1 MTTILS
7 LTEFEAAFQSLQ
19 FRLTL
24 NLSERL
30 KTRLL
35 GEFCVLLQ
43 SRENSVINHSYYQE
57 LMPHFD
63 ENLAAESMAYQ
74 PTDILEAIYKTLK
87 YTGERNEFDTGN
99 DGFKKLIHIVK
110 HQLVVSLTHI
120 QEFEA
125 AIRLAYENVPDKMDK
140 EIFSTIASIED
151 VCWVAERQNFPGEI
165 LKVFQG
171 IRDIINEETM
181 GYSRRKVWIPLVEKI
196 EDTPGNEVI
205 VGTIYPLELDIEA
218 RQNERSRDIITFN
231 NHPLAQDDLVNY
243 QAQDALKSARSIHKF
258 LRKSNTSRYTVA
270 FGFPSVGH
278 YLAGASFGFGMS
290 LLALCAFER
299 EANLRKQYSVSKS
312 TAFTGGIDF
321 TGRMRAVNSVGLDEK
336 IASVFYSS
344 LTSLVVPQE
353 NAAEAQ
359 MILDDLLLKHP
370 QKKFSLIPEKSL
382 HQILE
387 NRDILIY
394 KTMPIFE
401 WARIHITRSLIFN
414 ILIHMMLAVLLTLGV
429 ISIFSDD
436 NPSEFQVE
444 GESVL
449 MFNNAGEFLWSID
462 LGHAPDYLEVINPH
476 KPNYRG
482 LQINDYDGDG
492 ENEVILGTQV
502 KQHEFNGRV
511 YYIETDGSVKW
522 MFSEH
527 PILQFGGVEYTDNYG
542 VGFLYP
548 FRHANSTAYD
558 IYIRF
563 SHMPWF
569 PNRLVRFDING
580 NQLDEFIH
588 PGAIYDMELCD
599 LNQDGEMEIILGC
612 TNNAFNDAAVAI
624 IPARG
629 FKGTTP
635 KWKNT
640 RQLDNSEIDSN
651 LVYLKFPNWG
661 DYDIMDS
668 GARSFVDD
676 IFLDSDGG
684 FIVSVVLGGTTE
696 TGSFLYSFDLNL
708 NILGLSVSDGFL
720 SQYHSKYGQKFFEVF
735 DRAEWY
741 DKMTQITVWR
751 DGQWVSNEK

>member
-1 MTTILS
+1 
-7 LTEFEAAFQSLQ
+7 
-19 FRLTL
+19 
-24 NLSERL
+24 
-30 KTRLL
+30 
-35 GEFCVLLQ
+35 
-43 SRENSVINHSYYQE
+43 
-57 LMPHFD
+57 MPHFQQY
-63 ENLAAESMAYQ
+63 LATESLAFQ
-74 PTDILEAIYKTLK
+74 PAGLQEAIYKTLK
-87 YTGERNEFDTGN
+87 YTEERAEFETAN
-99 DGFKKLIHIVK
+99 DSFRKLIRIVK
-110 HQLVVSLTHI
+110 RQLLVSLTHL

-125 AIRLAYENVPDKMDK
+125 AVLLAFENDPDQVDK

-151 VCWVAERQNFPGEI
+151 VCEVAERQNFPVEI
-165 LKVFQG
+165 LKVFQE
-171 IRDIINEETM
+171 IRDSNNEETT

-196 EDTPGNEVI
+196 EDTPGKEII

-243 QAQDALKSARSIHKF
+243 QAQDALKAARSRHKF
-258 LRKSNTSRYTVA
+258 LKKPKTSRYTVA

-321 TGRMRAVNSVGLDEK
+321 TGQMRAVNSVGLDEK
-336 IASVFYSS
+336 IATVFYSS

-353 NAAEAQ
+353 NAFEAQ
-359 MILDDLLLKHP
+359 MIVDELLLKHP
-370 QKKFSLIPEKSL
+370 QKKFSLIPEQNL
-382 HQILE
+382 QQMLE

-394 KTMPIFE
+394 KKMPLIE
-401 WARIHITRSLIFN
+401 WARNHITRSLILKTF
-414 ILIHMMLAVLLTLGV
+414 LHMMLAVLLTLGA

-436 NPSEFQVE
+436 NPSEYKVE

-449 MFNNAGEFLWSID
+449 IFNNTGKFLWSID
-462 LGHAPDYLEVINPH
+462 LGHTPDYLEVINPR
-476 KPNYRG
+476 KPIYRR

-492 ENEVILGTQV
+492 ENEVLLGTQV
-502 KQHEFNGRV
+502 KQHEFNGRL
-511 YYIETDGSVKW
+511 YYLETDGTVKW

-527 PILQFGGVEYTDNYG
+527 PILQFGGAEYTDNYG
-542 VGFLYP
+542 VGFIFP
-548 FRHANSTAYD
+548 FKHANSTVYD
-558 IYIRF
+558 IYARF

-580 NQLDEFIH
+580 TQLDEFIH
-588 PGAIYDMELCD
+588 PGGIYDMEVCD

-624 IPARG
+624 IPSRG

-635 KWKNT
+635 RWENT
-640 RQLDNSEIDSN
+640 RQLDGSKVDSN
-651 LVYLKFPNWG
+651 LIYIKFPTWG
-661 DYDIMDS
+661 DYDFNDS
-668 GARSFVDD
+668 GARSHVDD
-676 IFLDSDGG
+676 IFLDSDRG

-696 TGSFLYSFDLNL
+696 TGSYLYSFDLNL
-708 NILGLSVSDGFL
+708 NLTGLSVSDGFL
-720 SQYHSKYGQKFFEVF
+720 SQYHRKNSRDFFEEF

-741 DKMTQITVWR
+741 EKMTQIDVWR
-751 DGQWVSNEK
+751 DGQWLATSRDD